1 MDQMNMAKL
10 TLAEMKR
17 TIEILEAKVDS
28 GKPISKTRTVPS
40 SHRAGYTYDERDPY
54 TAELLHTFKSIRRHT
69 VALEKLIKEHDA
81 L

>member
-1 MDQMNMAKL
+1 MDQMNMASL

-17 TIEILEAKVDS
+17 TIEILEAKINS
-28 GKPISKTRTVPS
+28 GEPISKTKEVRSTHNPK
-40 SHRAGYTYDERDPY
+40 YTYNDRDQD
-54 TAELLHTFKSIRRHT
+54 TIEMLHNFKSIRRHT